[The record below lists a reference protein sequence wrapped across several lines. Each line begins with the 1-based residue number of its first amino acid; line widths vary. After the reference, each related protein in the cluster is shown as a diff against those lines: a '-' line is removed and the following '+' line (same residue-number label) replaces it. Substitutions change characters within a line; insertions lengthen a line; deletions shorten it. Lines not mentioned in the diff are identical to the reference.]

1 MTKADLLV
9 LLKADLNMLNI
20 DDKRTKQ
27 LLHLI
32 DAAEQMIGREGIK
45 FSCPYS
51 AEDGSLI
58 IMYAA
63 YLYRKRITDEGMPRM
78 LRWAMNNRLF
88 AQKAGDGDAT

>member
-9 LLKADLNMLNI
+9 LLKADLNMLYV
-20 DDKRTKQ
+20 DDKRTGQ

-32 DAAEQMIGREGIK
+32 DAAEQMIGREGINL
-45 FSCPYS
+45 SCPYS

-88 AQKAGDGDAT
+88 SQKAGEEDAT